1 MTQNDLVDTYIY
13 IQAPPCYVLC
23 LTLIY
28 HLFLVFRLETTN
40 KHAVNRYSTVAREFL
55 RFLRSKNQT

>member
-1 MTQNDLVDTYIY
+1 MTQYDLVDIYIYIYIYIY

-28 HLFLVFRLETTN
+28 HLFLVFGN
-40 KHAVNRYSTVAREFL
+40 NQQARC
-55 RFLRSKNQT
+55 Q